1 MVKTVK
7 ADLFDSPMKMKLFR
21 IMYPSLSEYE
31 RGAAY
36 LSISS
41 MSDDEVL
48 KLIKTFPQGKP
59 TIVKN
64 MGGIVQVQKF
74 SRGGTVERPRGVGIA
89 KRGYGRVIR

>member
-7 ADLFDSPMKMKLFR
+7 ADLFDSPMKMKLFQ
-21 IMYPSLSEYE
+21 IMYPSLSEDE
-31 RGAAY
+31 RGDAY

-64 MGGIVQVQKF
+64 MGGIVSLNQM
-74 SRGGTVERPRGVGIA
+74 TRPVGY
-89 KRGYGRVIR
+89 R